1 MLVQNYYP
9 EEVPPPMLDHYLS
22 KGWFRGSSM
31 LYRSSVLYL
40 DQELHEVINIRLP
53 LKNYEPKKRLRR
65 IKRKVHETFRVVVRP
80 FENSPEKELL
90 YDNHKHRF
98 RGYLQD
104 TLLTFLKGENEE
116 WHHLSIFDTYEVC
129 IYDNERLIGFS
140 LFDVGEV
147 AIASILG
154 VFDEYYHQ
162 YSIGLFTM
170 LQEIEYAQSLGYE
183 YYYPGY
189 ILSNTRVFD
198 YKLRVGTMEF
208 YNHHQQWQ
216 TIEELHTLEKVRDLI
231 ASKIEAV
238 EQFAKKFEIPYK
250 RFLYPMFSLAY
261 FDPEKINFVRS
272 PIVLLLFEEEITDNS
287 IVLEYWVEND
297 KYMITQVE
305 VFVHFNFV
313 EEFDTEQETTT
324 PTIDYSDLLSHTR
337 VLANDREP
345 EALFNKLIRSLQNMD
360 S

>member
-1 MLVQNYYP
+1 MVAQHFYP
-9 EEVPPPMLDHYLS
+9 EEVPPSMLDHYLS

-80 FENSPEKELL
+80 FENSIEKELL
-90 YDNHKHRF
+90 YENHKHRF

-104 TLLTFLKGENEE
+104 TLLSFLKGEDEE
-116 WHHLSIFDTYEVC
+116 RQRLSLFDTYEVC
-129 IYDNERLIGFS
+129 VYDNETLIGFS

-154 VFDEYYHQ
+154 VFDECYHQ

-198 YKLRVGTMEF
+198 YKLRVGKMEF
-208 YNHHQQWQ
+208 YNHLQQWQ
-216 TIEELHTLEKVRDLI
+216 TIDELHTLEKVSDLI
-231 ASKIEAV
+231 VSKIEVA
-238 EQFAKKFEIPYK
+238 ERFAKELEIPYK
-250 RFLYPMFSLAY
+250 RSLYPMFSLAY
-261 FDPEKINFVRS
+261 LDSETMNFVRC
-272 PIVLLLFEEEITDNS
+272 PIILLLFEEEIMDNAL
-287 IVLEYWVEND
+287 VLEYWQESDEYVISQI
-297 KYMITQVE
+297 KFYI
-305 VFVHFNFV
+305 HFGFLGMSDS
-313 EEFDTEQETTT
+313 ESETTAS
-324 PTIDYSDLLSHTR
+324 ILDYSDLLGSTQIIAR
-337 VLANDREP
+337 DKEP
-345 EALFNKLIRSLQNMD
+345 EALFDKLMPHY
-360 S
+360 